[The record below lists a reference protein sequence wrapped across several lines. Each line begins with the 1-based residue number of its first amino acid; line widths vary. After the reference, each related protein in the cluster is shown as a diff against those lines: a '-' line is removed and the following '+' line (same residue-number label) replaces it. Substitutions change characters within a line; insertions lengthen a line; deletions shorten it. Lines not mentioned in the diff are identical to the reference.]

1 MRKITDMVL
10 IFTLC
15 CSFCACSTGTNY
27 NSATEKDNVLHKVKK
42 CRARQFGEKRKSAD
56 SRT

>member
-27 NSATEKDNVLHKVKK
+27 NIRGGYDCNRSALSYE
-42 CRARQFGEKRKSAD
+42 
-56 SRT
+56 

>member
-27 NSATEKDNVLHKVKK
+27 NSATEKDNVLHKVKMQSQAIRGK
-42 CRARQFGEKRKSAD
+42 A
-56 SRT
+56 